1 MTADGA
7 GGGAASLLGAFAP
20 AWHSAGMSI
29 DITLASNDADYAAFG
44 VLVREYA
51 DWCRA
56 RFAHEAWMIELAF
69 SHQSLDSEMK
79 SLPPRY
85 GPPGGK
91 ALLARRDGAVVGCGA
106 YKRRSDEYCE
116 MKRLFVPDRFR
127 GLGLGRKLSAALI
140 AAAKEE
146 GFKLMRLDTAAQM
159 REAVALYEA
168 IGFRRCA
175 PYNEYPPR
183 LMPHMVFLELAL

>member
-1 MTADGA
+1 MPVDVSP
-7 GGGAASLLGAFAP
+7 AS
-20 AWHSAGMSI
+20 
-29 DITLASNDADYAAFG
+29 TDADYAAFG
-44 VLVREYA
+44 ALVREYA
-51 DWCRA
+51 DWCVA
-56 RFAHEAWMIELAF
+56 RFAQEAWMIELAF
-69 SHQSLDSEMK
+69 SHQALDRELESLAE
-79 SLPPRY
+79 RY

-91 ALLARRDGAVVGCGA
+91 TFLARRDGAVVGCGA

-127 GLGLGRKLSAALI
+127 GLGLGRKLSATLI

-183 LMPHMVFLELAL
+183 LMPHMVFMELAL